1 MRLLCRAECEIMI
14 EKESQSSHQ
23 TNATSAADN
32 RHWGELGFSTQLV
45 SQSTR
50 GGGRKNTLRNT
61 NTYAA
66 APHQIIKTPALITF
80 AMEQTVGALLPLFA
94 VFVVVANPAPVWW
107 GEISG
112 PYLPW
117 QSLSGWRS
125 RLGAYRELRSTVAE
139 SRIEREKEKKKNK
152 KNPQAGPCN
161 YYKNVRFQ
169 LISEKKKKKKRIIYI
184 RTTTEGEA
192 HQQDEI
198 NLRLISFPH
207 QKTRRCE
214 CTHRQLPA
222 ASLISCVPALP
233 CLKLINITGYL
244 GWRSAPALY
253 QPLTSIYQQNK
264 RQKKKINKEEKK
276 KKPPNPIKQQ
286 QLQGGCWFYSHG
298 WRGGAK
304 SNCPPQAGTLQNQIN
319 KCSACFLRYRK
330 PPARRNRLSKP
341 HHHVPWGRAGA
352 PGGARRDPTLLVPPS
367 PSIAASLQPKK

>member
-1 MRLLCRAECEIMI
+1 MRLLRRAEREIMI
-14 EKESQSSHQ
+14 KKESQSSHQ

-50 GGGRKNTLRNT
+50 GGGRKNTLRIT

-66 APHQIIKTPALITF
+66 APHQIIKAPALITF

-125 RLGAYRELRSTVAE
+125 RLTAYRELRSTVAE
-139 SRIEREKEKKKNK
+139 SRIEREKEKKKH
-152 KNPQAGPCN
+152 PQAGPCN
-161 YYKNVRFQ
+161 YYKKCSFPVDFG
-169 LISEKKKKKKRIIYI
+169 KKKKKRIIYI

-198 NLRLISFPH
+198 NLPLISFPH

-264 RQKKKINKEEKK
+264 RQKKK
-276 KKPPNPIKQQ
+276 
-286 QLQGGCWFYSHG
+286 
-298 WRGGAK
+298 
-304 SNCPPQAGTLQNQIN
+304 
-319 KCSACFLRYRK
+319 
-330 PPARRNRLSKP
+330 
-341 HHHVPWGRAGA
+341 
-352 PGGARRDPTLLVPPS
+352 
-367 PSIAASLQPKK
+367 